1 LPSHIAGLQHVDR
14 VQGLSRTR
22 TVRAGLLLAGI
33 ACLTLLALLVRG
45 EKSRAASSK
54 PNIIMFTTD
63 DQTVRDMIAMPKTQ
77 ALIGNAGATFPH
89 AFVSM
94 SLCCPSR
101 VTVQTGQ
108 YAHNHGVMGNTPPQG
123 GYSRFNDKNDLPL
136 WLQQAGYRTVHI
148 GKMPNGF
155 GENGTGPTYVP
166 PGWGP
171 YPAKGE
177 FYGFIGPPS
186 AYTAF
191 TLDENG
197 VDKTYSGDDY
207 STDVYA
213 DKAVDAINDHFTA
226 FSGSPLYMQVQFF
239 APHDPATPATKY
251 QNAFATAP
259 LPIDASFNEKNVKD
273 KPGWIRV
280 IRRFGPGL
288 IAKIQARYQRR
299 LETLLSVDDAIER
312 IVNDLSARGA
322 LSNTYLI
329 FTSDNGFMQGQHRL
343 HQGKFAPYDPSV
355 QVPLEIRGP
364 GIPAG
369 SQPPA
374 MVWNGDITSTIL
386 QAAGAGPGLPQ
397 DGRSLLPYAE
407 DPTKRST
414 RPILLETGPP
424 GATFEPGTA
433 AAAKAGGRRVHF
445 SKYVKNLDQ
454 DHTAQI
460 ARAIVAPRYRAIR
473 TGRYL
478 LVKYSNGNREMY
490 DVSNDPLQ
498 LDSIYK
504 NSRYFPVRKFL
515 LKKLKDL
522 VECKGAACNT
532 EIGKPPKVLLK
543 RKKHPQKPAPAPP
556 APTR

>member
-1 LPSHIAGLQHVDR
+1 MLM
-14 VQGLSRTR
+14 
-22 TVRAGLLLAGI
+22 AGI

-45 EKSRAASSK
+45 EKSHAASSK

-63 DQTVRDMIAMPKTQ
+63 DQTVRDMVAMPKTQ
-77 ALIGNAGATFPH
+77 ALIGNSGATFPH

-123 GYSRFNDKNDLPL
+123 GYGRFNDKNDLPL
-136 WLQQAGYRTVHI
+136 WLQAAGYRTIHI

-171 YPAKGE
+171 YAGGTGPSSKGE

-186 AYTAF
+186 SYTGF

-197 VDKTYSGDDY
+197 VDKVYNADDY

-213 DKAVDAINDHFTA
+213 DLAADRIDNHLAH
-226 FSGSPLYMQVQFF
+226 FSGSPFYMQVQFF

-251 QNAFATAP
+251 ANAFATAP
-259 LPIDASFNEKNVKD
+259 LPIDGSFNEKDVKD
-273 KPGWIRV
+273 KPGWIRA

-288 IAKIQARYQRR
+288 IAKIQARYQHR
-299 LETLLSVDDAIER
+299 LETLLSVDDAIQK
-312 IVNDLSARGA
+312 IVGDLAAKGV
-322 LSNTYLI
+322 LDNTYLI

-369 SQPPA
+369 GQPRA

-386 QAAGAGPGLPQ
+386 QAAGASPGLPQ
-397 DGRSLLPYAE
+397 DGRSLLPYAQ
-407 DPTKRST
+407 DPNLRST

-478 LVKYSNGNREMY
+478 LVKYSDESRELY
-490 DVSNDPLQ
+490 DLSHDPLE
-498 LDSIYK
+498 LRSVYK

-515 LKKLKDL
+515 LKKLKGL
-522 VECKGAACNT
+522 VECKGSDCNT
-532 EIGKPPKVLLK
+532 EIGKPPKPLLK
-543 RKKHPQKPAPAPP
+543 RKKRPTKPAP
-556 APTR
+556 TG